1 MSEASYIKL
10 RWTRSAWE
18 DNRMMGYV
26 QEWGVRGSYAGS
38 GQPYGGGTSLLHLA
52 VMQTEVPRW
61 RQICSG
67 TDLQCKPCGR

>member
-1 MSEASYIKL
+1 MSEASYIKPP
-10 RWTRSAWE
+10 WVRSVWE
-18 DNRMMGYV
+18 DRSYDGLCART
-26 QEWGVRGSYAGS
+26 GVRGSYAGS
-38 GQPYGGGTSLLHLA
+38 GQPYGGGTWLLHLA